1 MFFEPNL
8 SESIY
13 LCDFDATYIELLFTF
28 GQRVILNEKS
38 WSLNHV
44 L

>member
-13 LCDFDATYIELLFTF
+13 LCDYDATYIELLSD
-28 GQRVILNEKS
+28 NESFQMKKAG
-38 WSLNHV
+38 L
-44 L
+44 